1 MGRKIF
7 ALPIVACAGL
17 MAGAAVMVL
26 QPHLFLPVCFGW
38 FHCYTNAA
46 LIGGAIEGAASIF
59 ILVLAPTAVV
69 FLIWRW
75 VICLKEH
82 GMASLTHD
90 QSVALLR
97 NHLSLRVLLNTTT
110 LLALIAGGLLVQIG
124 FMNETPVAL

>member
-1 MGRKIF
+1 MVG
-7 ALPIVACAGL
+7 VT
-17 MAGAAVMVL
+17 VMVL

-46 LIGGAIEGAASIF
+46 LIGHAIGGATSIF
-59 ILVLAPTAVV
+59 VLVLAPTAVV

-82 GMASLTHD
+82 GTASLTHD

-97 NHLSLRVLLNTTT
+97 NHLSLRVLLNITT
-110 LLALIAGGLLVQIG
+110 LLALIAGGLLIQIG
-124 FMNETPVAL
+124 LMNKTPVAL